1 MSGKRESGRSRR
13 EGRACPGSMVYRIA
27 FALLSLRTASA
38 GLIDMDTP
46 LDKRTTTS
54 LIDGSVY
61 HVVSLR

>member
-1 MSGKRESGRSRR
+1 MSGERESSRSRR
-13 EGRACPGSMVYRIA
+13 KGGTCLGSMVYRIA